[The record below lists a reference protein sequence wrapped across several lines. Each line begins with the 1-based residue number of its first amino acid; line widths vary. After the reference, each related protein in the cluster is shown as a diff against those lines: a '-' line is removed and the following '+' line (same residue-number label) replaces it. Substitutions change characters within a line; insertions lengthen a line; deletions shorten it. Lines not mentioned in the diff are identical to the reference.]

1 MREFN
6 LLDKYGEVNYMEK
19 VMQPNVLCGTSH
31 NYFVKLAPGESRT
44 FRVRMRVQRPGDKW
58 RIGYSNT
65 VDTTWDDGLV
75 SYANMPG
82 SAFEIVSAAFASV
95 DGFSPVTFDGKASRM
110 VAPREIILS
119 DTCDAKAID
128 GYIEFRWCLR
138 AGEQGAIIPAT
149 PDSQALCYYADG
161 EHTADG
167 ADAFTDALT
176 LEPQNLCV
184 LPDLFEAE
192 GAHLPRMVFI
202 GDSITQGCGTR
213 VDMYES
219 WAARIAQALADRYAS
234 LNIGLGYAQ
243 IKDAASN
250 GAWLARTKNAD
261 IVNVCLGVND
271 IFHGDGSADICIER
285 LRSVIAAIKA
295 APKAPRVVIFTVPPF
310 DYEGDYI
317 TNWRRINTAIKA
329 PEHLGADAM
338 FDMASVL
345 SIGGDREYMSKYG
358 PHPDGVGGA
367 AVAREYVENFI
378 DTLK

>member
-1 MREFN
+1 
-6 LLDKYGEVNYMEK
+6 MEK

-31 NYFVKLAPGESRT
+31 NYFVRLAPGKSRT
-44 FRVRMRVQRPGDKW
+44 FRVRMRVQRPGSRW
-58 RIGYSNT
+58 RIGFSNT
-65 VDTTWDDGLV
+65 VDTTWDDGAV

-82 SAFEIVSAAFASV
+82 GEFEIVSAALASG
-95 DGFSPVTFDGKASRM
+95 DGFAPVTFGGMGSRSI
-110 VAPREIILS
+110 APREVIVS
-119 DTCDAKAID
+119 DACDAQESD

-138 AGEQGAIIPAT
+138 AGERGAIIPAT
-149 PDSQALCYYADG
+149 PDSQALCSFAEG
-161 EHTADG
+161 EHTTGG
-167 ADAFTDALT
+167 AAEFTDALT
-176 LEPQNLCV
+176 LEPQNLCA

-192 GAHLPRMVFI
+192 GAPLPRMVFI

-219 WAARIAQALADRYAS
+219 WAARIAKALADRYAS

-243 IKDAASN
+243 IKDAASD

-261 IVNVCLGVND
+261 VVNVCLGVND
-271 IFHGDGSADICIER
+271 ILHGDGDADICIER
-285 LRSVIAAIKA
+285 LRSIIAAIKA

-317 TNWRRINTAIKA
+317 TNWRMINAAIKA
-329 PEHLGADAM
+329 PGHLGADAM

-345 SIGGDREYMSKYG
+345 SIGGEREYMSKYG

-367 AVAREYVENFI
+367 AVAHEYVENFI
-378 DTLK
+378 DTLR